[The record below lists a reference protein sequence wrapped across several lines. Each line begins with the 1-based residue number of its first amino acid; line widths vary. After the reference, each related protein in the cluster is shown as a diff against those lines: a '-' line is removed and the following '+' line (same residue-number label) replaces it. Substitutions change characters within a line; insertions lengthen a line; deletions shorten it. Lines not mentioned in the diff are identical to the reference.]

1 MRKRIV
7 SVALMAAMAMS
18 LTACGGSQTAA
29 TTAAPPATEAPSKT

>member
-18 LTACGGSQTAA
+18 LTACGGSQRAA
-29 TTAAPPATEAPSKT
+29 SS